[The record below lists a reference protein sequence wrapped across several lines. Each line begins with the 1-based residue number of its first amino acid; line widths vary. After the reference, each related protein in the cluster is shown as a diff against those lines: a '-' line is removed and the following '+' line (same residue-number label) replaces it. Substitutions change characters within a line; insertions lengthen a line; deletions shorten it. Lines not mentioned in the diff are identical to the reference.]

1 MNNIILRNQSS
12 GLPSPKENNFKKNK
26 LNIKKIKTNTINS
39 LNEVET
45 FLNNFQKFKHYIKL
59 YKILK

>member
-1 MNNIILRNQSS
+1 MNNIILNNQSRGITS
-12 GLPSPKENNFKKNK
+12 LEKNFTKNNSFS
-26 LNIKKIKTNTINS
+26 IKKIKTNTINS
-39 LNEVET
+39 LNEVEN